1 MPRVEMMIQIQGSRL
16 RPVLRYMAGLRPSN
30 LLAPRHKCKVF
41 TYERKG
47 AKVFK
52 AGAKCFRSCDN
63 EVLVMLIAV
72 YGMMGCEEWNRSEP
86 GPGSST
92 APKET
97 IALMSRVLAVVPGA
111 WCGHWPV

>member
-1 MPRVEMMIQIQGSRL
+1 MPKVEMMIQIRGSRL

-63 EVLVMLIAV
+63 DVLVMLIAV
-72 YGMMGCEEWNRSEP
+72 YGIGWDARSGT
-86 GPGSST
+86 GPSLGP
-92 APKET
+92 APAQQQRK
-97 IALMSRVLAVVPGA
+97 LLR
-111 WCGHWPV
+111 

>member
-1 MPRVEMMIQIQGSRL
+1 MPKVEMMIQIQGSRL

-47 AKVFK
+47 TKVFK

-63 EVLVMLIAV
+63 DVLVMLIAV
-72 YGMMGCEEWNRSEP
+72 YGMMGWDARSGT
-86 GPGSST
+86 GPSLGP
-92 APKET
+92 APAQQQRK
-97 IALMSRVLAVVPGA
+97 LLR
-111 WCGHWPV
+111 